1 MGNLIFDRRITFHAG
16 DGDDIHIQRAELRQ
30 RGQSGL
36 QANSGEPGVDA
47 DGQIIGHDFED
58 MVADF
63 LRVAAVIGEPLQVGD
78 QDKLLVV
85 VLQRDALAQR
95 ADVVAKMQLAGR
107 PVAGEDGLWM
117 VHQGLLIRLFSRK
130 TS

>member
-1 MGNLIFDRRITFHAG
+1 M
-16 DGDDIHIQRAELRQ
+16 
-30 RGQSGL
+30 
-36 QANSGEPGVDA
+36 
-47 DGQIIGHDFED
+47 
-58 MVADF
+58 ADF

-107 PVAGEDGLWM
+107 PVASEDGLRM

>member
-1 MGNLIFDRRITFHAG
+1 
-16 DGDDIHIQRAELRQ
+16 
-30 RGQSGL
+30 
-36 QANSGEPGVDA
+36 
-47 DGQIIGHDFED
+47 

-63 LRVAAVIGEPLQVGD
+63 LRIAAVVREPLQVGD

-85 VLQRDALAQR
+85 MLQRDALAQR
-95 ADVVAKMQLAGR
+95 PDVVAKMKLAGR
-107 PVAGEDGLWM
+107 AVAGEDGLWM

>member
-30 RGQSGL
+30 RGKSGL

-95 ADVVAKMQLAGR
+95 ADVMAKM
-107 PVAGEDGLWM
+107 
-117 VHQGLLIRLFSRK
+117 
-130 TS
+130 